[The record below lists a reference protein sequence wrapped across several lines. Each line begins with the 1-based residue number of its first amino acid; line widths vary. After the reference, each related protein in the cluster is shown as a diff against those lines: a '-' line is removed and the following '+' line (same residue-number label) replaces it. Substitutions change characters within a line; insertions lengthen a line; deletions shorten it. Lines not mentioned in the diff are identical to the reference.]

1 MKRYFRFIRPYK
13 LCFILGPLLMLTEVA
28 GEIVLPKLM
37 GGMIDRGII
46 SDAGTG
52 FIIRRAL
59 LMLGCILIQ
68 VTGGILGHYFSI
80 RAAVNSSSDLRKAVF
95 DKVQDFSFANID
107 RFSTGSLVTRLTND
121 ITQIMNITR
130 MGLIMAVRSPGM
142 LIGGVIMSL
151 SINPGIASVLFVVIP
166 VLAAAIFL
174 IMRTAMPR
182 FETMQKKLDELNS
195 VTQENITNVRV
206 IKSFVR
212 NEHENEKFRSAS
224 GELKNS
230 ALSALEIVVCTMPAM
245 MLAMNAATLLVLWIG
260 GSSVISGGIQVGA
273 LSAIVQYTVQ
283 ILGSLMMMSMFII
296 GSTRALASFK
306 RISEVLDTAP
316 ELSDADAKCRDKHIT
331 DGRVEFK
338 NVSFKYYKSR
348 EENVLDNI
356 SFTAEPGRILGIIGS
371 TGSGKSSLVQLIPR
385 LYDVTGGEVL
395 IDGVN
400 VKDYSLYNLRESVAM
415 VLQKNVLFSGTI
427 EENLRWGDADATD
440 EELREAARAAQADGF
455 VTAFTDGYRMELGQ
469 GGVNVSGGQKQRLCI
484 ARALLKKPRI
494 LILDDSTSA
503 VDTATEA
510 QIRHAFS
517 TTLKDTTKI
526 IIAQRIGSVVDAD
539 KIIVL
544 NDGRI
549 VGEGTHSELMASN
562 EEYRE
567 IYYSQMDREER
578 EVS

>member
-1 MKRYFRFIRPYK
+1 MKRYFRFIKPYR

-37 GGMIDRGII
+37 GGMIDQGII

-80 RAAVNSSSDLRKAVF
+80 KAAVNSSSDLRKAVF

-151 SINPGIASVLFVVIP
+151 SINPGIASVLFVVLP
-166 VLAAAIFL
+166 VLAIAIFL

-182 FETMQKKLDELNS
+182 FELMQKRLDDLNS

-212 NEHENEKFRSAS
+212 NDHENEKFRNAS
-224 GELKNS
+224 GELRNT
-230 ALSALEIVVCTMPAM
+230 ALSALEVVVCTMPVM
-245 MLAMNAATLLVLWIG
+245 TLAMNAATLLVLWIG
-260 GSSVISGGIQVGA
+260 GGSVIEGGIQVGA

-283 ILGSLMMMSMFII
+283 ILGSLMMVSMFII

-306 RISEVLDTAP
+306 RISEVLDTTP
-316 ELSDADAKCRDKHIT
+316 DLSDADAKCRDKHIT
-331 DGRVEFK
+331 DGRVEFR

-348 EENVLDNI
+348 EDNVLDNI
-356 SFTAEPGRILGIIGS
+356 SFTAEPGKILGIIGS

-385 LYDVTGGEVL
+385 LYDVTSGEVL

-455 VTAFTDGYRMELGQ
+455 VTSFTDGYKMELGQ

-484 ARALLKKPRI
+484 ARALLKKPKI

-549 VGEGTHSELMASN
+549 VGEGTHSELIETN

-567 IYYSQMDREER
+567 IYYSQMDRDEK

>member
-1 MKRYFRFIRPYK
+1 MKRYFRFIKPYR

-37 GGMIDRGII
+37 GGMIDQGII

-80 RAAVNSSSDLRKAVF
+80 KAAVNSSSDLRKAVF

-151 SINPGIASVLFVVIP
+151 SINPGIASVLFVVLP
-166 VLAAAIFL
+166 VLAIAIFL

-182 FETMQKKLDELNS
+182 FELMQKRLDDLNS

-212 NEHENEKFRSAS
+212 NDHENEKFRNAS
-224 GELKNS
+224 GELRNT
-230 ALSALEIVVCTMPAM
+230 ALSALEVVVCTMPVM
-245 MLAMNAATLLVLWIG
+245 TLAMNAATLLVLWIG
-260 GSSVISGGIQVGA
+260 GGSVIEGGIQVGA

-283 ILGSLMMMSMFII
+283 ILGSLMMVSMFII

-306 RISEVLDTAP
+306 RISEVLDTTP
-316 ELSDADAKCRDKHIT
+316 DLSDADAKCRDKHIT
-331 DGRVEFK
+331 DGRVEFR

-348 EENVLDNI
+348 EDNVLNNI
-356 SFTAEPGRILGIIGS
+356 SFTAEPGKILGIIGS

-385 LYDVTGGEVL
+385 LYDVTSGEVL

-455 VTAFTDGYRMELGQ
+455 VTSFTDGYKMELGQ

-517 TTLKDTTKI
+517 TTLRDTTKI

-549 VGEGTHSELMASN
+549 VGEGTHSELIETN

-567 IYYSQMDREER
+567 IYYSQMDRDEK

>member
-1 MKRYFRFIRPYK
+1 MKRYFRFIKPYR
-13 LCFILGPLLMLTEVA
+13 LFFILGPLLMLTEVA

-37 GGMIDRGII
+37 GGMIDEGII

-68 VTGGILGHYFSI
+68 VTGGVLGHYFSI
-80 RAAVNSSSDLRKAVF
+80 KAAVNSSSDLRKAVF
-95 DKVQDFSFANID
+95 DKVQDFSFSNID

-166 VLAAAIFL
+166 VLAIAIFL

-182 FETMQKKLDELNS
+182 FETMQKRLDDLNS

-212 NEHENEKFRSAS
+212 NEHENEKFRNAS

-230 ALSALEIVVCTMPAM
+230 ALSALEIVVCTMPVM
-245 MLAMNAATLLVLWIG
+245 TLAMNAATLLVLWIG
-260 GSSVISGGIQVGA
+260 GSSVVRGGIQVGA

-306 RISEVLDTAP
+306 RISEVLDTTP
-316 ELSDADAKCRDKHIT
+316 DLSDADARYRDKHIT
-331 DGRVEFK
+331 DGRVEFR

-356 SFTAEPGRILGIIGS
+356 SFTAEPGKILGIIGS

-385 LYDVTGGEVL
+385 LYDVTAGEVL
-395 IDGVN
+395 VDGVN

-455 VTAFTDGYRMELGQ
+455 VNSFTDGYSMELGQ

-549 VGEGTHSELMASN
+549 VGEGTHSELIASN

-567 IYYSQMDREER
+567 IYYSQMDREDR

>member
-1 MKRYFRFIRPYK
+1 
-13 LCFILGPLLMLTEVA
+13 MLTEVA

-37 GGMIDRGII
+37 GGMIDEGII

-68 VTGGILGHYFSI
+68 VTGGVLGHYFSI
-80 RAAVNSSSDLRKAVF
+80 KAAVNSSSDLRKAVF
-95 DKVQDFSFANID
+95 DKVQDFSFSNID

-121 ITQIMNITR
+121 ITQIMNIIR

-166 VLAAAIFL
+166 VLAIAIFL

-182 FETMQKKLDELNS
+182 FETMQKRLDDLNS

-230 ALSALEIVVCTMPAM
+230 ALSALEIVVCTMPVM
-245 MLAMNAATLLVLWIG
+245 TLAMNAATLLVLWIG
-260 GSSVISGGIQVGA
+260 GSSVVSGGIQVGA

-316 ELSDADAKCRDKHIT
+316 DLSDADARCRDKHIT
-331 DGRVEFK
+331 DGRVEFR

-356 SFTAEPGRILGIIGS
+356 SFTAEPGKILGIIGS

-395 IDGVN
+395 VDGVN

-440 EELREAARAAQADGF
+440 EELREAAKAAQADGF
-455 VTAFTDGYRMELGQ
+455 VNSFTDGYRMELGQ

-484 ARALLKKPRI
+484 ARALLKKPKI

-549 VGEGTHSELMASN
+549 VGEGTHSELIASN

-567 IYYSQMDREER
+567 IYYSQMDREDR